1 MRIDVPDGA
10 VRRARIASSIIDLVG
25 TTPLVHLNRF
35 SAAVGQRVYAKLE
48 YLNPGGS
55 IKDRPAKRIIQAGID
70 SGRINSDTV
79 VIESSS
85 GNLGIGLAQF
95 CRYLGLRFVC
105 VVDPNACE
113 AKVSKIRTLGGEI
126 RRVDH
131 PDPITHEFLPARI
144 ALVQTLLRAE
154 PNSLWPNQYANLD
167 NAGSH
172 HETVQEILSAL
183 DGAVDYLF
191 VATSSCGTLRGC
203 ADYLREHGHT
213 TKIIAVDAKGSHIFG
228 AASGS
233 QENPRIRCRIAAS
246 FVRRMCCA
254 RGREDLRHRQYSRMP
269 SDARSGGPI
278 YRWLVRRDRLGH
290 RTDVLAN
297 PSRIHL
303 RRGLPRQRRPLS
315 RHHIQRRLGQPKLPH
330 EVGVGCVTMA
340 APNVLVLTNGQF
352 PRHCAAKKSTSSDR
366 SAGGTSPT
374 IRANRSRRSRHSCDS
389 ASTVPTESSPYLRPR
404 PRLPGSSGSPPI
416 RRISSGV

>member
-1 MRIDVPDGA
+1 MTIDVQDGA

-25 TTPLVHLNRF
+25 TTPLVHLSRF

-85 GNLGIGLAQF
+85 GNLGIALAQF

-126 RRVDH
+126 RRVDQ
-131 PDPITHEFLPARI
+131 PDPTTHEFLPARI
-144 ALVQTLLRAE
+144 ALVQRLIRAE
-154 PNSLWPNQYANLD
+154 PNSFWPNQYANLD

-183 DGAVDYLF
+183 DGALDYLF

-203 ADYLREHGHT
+203 ADYLREHDHT

-228 AASGS
+228 AASGLK
-233 QENPRIRCRIAAS
+233 RIPGFGA
-246 FVRRMCCA
+246 
-254 RGREDLRHRQYSRMP
+254 GLRP
-269 SDARSGGPI
+269 ALFD
-278 YRWLVRRDRLGH
+278 
-290 RTDVLAN
+290 
-297 PSRIHL
+297 
-303 RRGLPRQRRPLS
+303 
-315 RHHIQRRLGQPKLPH
+315 
-330 EVGVGCVTMA
+330 E
-340 APNVLVLTNGQF
+340 
-352 PRHCAAKKSTSSDR
+352 CAAHEAVKISD
-366 SAGGTSPT
+366 T
-374 IRANRSRRSRHSCDS
+374 
-389 ASTVPTESSPYLRPR
+389 ASIHGCHRMLDEEALFIG
-404 PRLPGSSGSPPI
+404 GSSGAIVSAI
-416 RRISSGV
+416 EQMSSRIPAGASCVAVFPDSGDHYLDTIYNDDWVNRNFPTKSEWVV